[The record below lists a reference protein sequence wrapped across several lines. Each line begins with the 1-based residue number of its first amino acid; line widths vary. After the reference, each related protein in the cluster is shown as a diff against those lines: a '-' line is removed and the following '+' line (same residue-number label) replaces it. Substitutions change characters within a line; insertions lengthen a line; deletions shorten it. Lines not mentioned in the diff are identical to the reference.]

1 MEGGR
6 ILTFDVE
13 QAMADVN
20 RIAWQI
26 ESRG

>member
-20 RIAWQI
+20 RIAALI
-26 ESRG
+26 TSRG